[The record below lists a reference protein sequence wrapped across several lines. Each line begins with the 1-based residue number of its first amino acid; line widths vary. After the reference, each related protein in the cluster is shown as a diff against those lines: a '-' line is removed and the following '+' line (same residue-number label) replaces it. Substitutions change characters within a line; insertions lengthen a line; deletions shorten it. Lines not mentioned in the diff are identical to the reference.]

1 VIRLRRNILPIPFPL
16 KKTHALFDNTRT
28 CLKMKRAGVLLYA
41 FRHGELVFLLG
52 RERDVRGWSGGGKWS
67 AFSGKAIGYE
77 TLGMCAVREFNE
89 ETLGIQILKGDIGSE
104 IKDCLSLKKTNPE
117 HRGDAI
123 LYMVETD
130 FDVNVPIKFAHVR
143 SSLLKLDHTFTRFA
157 RTKKSLKLASLLQ
170 PGCVLS
176 PQLSVRKVSARVGA
190 VLVYIYDSIK
200 KVDEIVEVQASSDAI
215 HATRKINTALRDL
228 YIEMKTHCSRD
239 MLGHMSVTQHYVGD
253 SLVGGN
259 VDKVY
264 LEKSDL
270 RWFSETEVRHILETS
285 PDTFRRFFGLN
296 LPKMIDIIK
305 SGKKNTEPI
314 NDACSTQPP
323 SSATAV

>member
-1 VIRLRRNILPIPFPL
+1 LIIHPSGV
-16 KKTHALFDNTRT
+16 
-28 CLKMKRAGVLLYA
+28 KMKRAGVLLYA
-41 FRHGELVFLLG
+41 FRDGELFFLLG

-67 AFSGKAIGYE
+67 AFSGKANGYE
-77 TLGMCAVREFNE
+77 TMGMCAVREFNE
-89 ETLGIQILKGDIGSE
+89 ETLGVPVLKGDIESE
-104 IKDCLSLKKTNPE
+104 IKDCLSLKKANTE

-130 FDVNVPIKFAHVR
+130 FDESVPMKFSSVR
-143 SSLLKLDHTFTRFA
+143 SSLMKLDQTFSRFT

-170 PGCVLS
+170 PGCFLS
-176 PQLSVRKVSARVGA
+176 PQLSVRKVSARMGV

-200 KVDEIVEVQASSDAI
+200 KVDEIIEVQASSDAI
-215 HATRKINTALRDL
+215 HATRKLNYALRDL
-228 YIEMKTHCSRD
+228 FMELKNHDSRD
-239 MLGHMSVTQHYVGD
+239 MLYHRAVTQQYVGD

-259 VDKVY
+259 VDKVF

-270 RWFSETEVRHILETS
+270 RWFSETEVDYILENN

-305 SGKKNTEPI
+305 SGKKKL
-314 NDACSTQPP
+314 SR
-323 SSATAV
+323 